1 MNLLPSNKKLLTISF
16 KILSNIGTLLND
28 VLKLNYLIVLLLLD
42 FIYIVALL
50 LLVPETFGFMF
61 SVSSL
66 HFKQ

>member
-16 KILSNIGTLLND
+16 KILSNIGTLLNG

>member
-16 KILSNIGTLLND
+16 KILSNIGILLNG

-42 FIYIVALL
+42 FIYVIALL
-50 LLVPETFGFMF
+50 LLVPKTFGFMF
-61 SVSSL
+61 SVSFL

>member
-16 KILSNIGTLLND
+16 KILSNIGTLLNG

-42 FIYIVALL
+42 FIYVIALL
-50 LLVPETFGFMF
+50 LLVPKTFGFMF
-61 SVSSL
+61 SVSFL

>member
-16 KILSNIGTLLND
+16 KILSNIGTLLNG

-50 LLVPETFGFMF
+50 LLVPETFGIMF
-61 SVSSL
+61 SASSL

>member
-16 KILSNIGTLLND
+16 KILSNIGALLNG